1 MVDVAAASEQAA
13 TVHRA
18 GPPEAGPIA
27 EALARA
33 FFDDP
38 VFSWVLRDD
47 PRRMRP
53 LRSGFELFLRRVWL
67 EEQATYTTAATVG
80 AAVWEPPGAWKVGVG
95 EQLRLLP
102 AMVGVFR
109 RHLPRVLRALAKLEG
124 DHPAEPEF
132 PPHYYLPFLG
142 VHPDW
147 QGRGLGS
154 ALLAP
159 VLARCDRER
168 VPAFLE
174 ASTARNRA
182 LYERHGFAVIGEFA
196 LGRGAPPQWRMWRDP
211 AAPDASSP
219 PAGSSPDPGPG
230 PGAEA

>member
-1 MVDVAAASEQAA
+1 MVDIAAAGEQAA
-13 TVHRA
+13 TVHPA
-18 GPPEAGPIA
+18 GPDQAEPIA
-27 EALARA
+27 ETLARA

-47 PRRMRP
+47 PARMRP

-67 EEQATYTTAATVG
+67 DEEETYTTAAAVG

-109 RHLPRVLRALAKLEG
+109 RHIPRVLRVLAKLEG
-124 DHPAEPEF
+124 GHPAEPRF

-159 VLARCDRER
+159 VLDRCDRER

-174 ASTARNRA
+174 ASTARNRV
-182 LYERHGFAVIGEFA
+182 LYERHGFEVIDEFA

-211 AAPDASSP
+211 AAPG
-219 PAGSSPDPGPG
+219 AGPQPSAPGPSG
-230 PGAEA
+230 EA

>member
-1 MVDVAAASEQAA
+1 MVDLAAASEQAA
-13 TVHRA
+13 TVHPA
-18 GPPEAGPIA
+18 GRDEAGPIA

-67 EEQATYTTAATVG
+67 DEHETYTTAAAVG

-109 RHLPRVLRALAKLEG
+109 RHIPRVLRALAKLEG
-124 DHPAEPEF
+124 DHPSEPRF
-132 PPHYYLPFLG
+132 RPHYYLPFLG
-142 VHPDW
+142 VHPEW

-154 ALLAP
+154 TLLAP
-159 VLARCDRER
+159 VLDRCDRER

-174 ASTARNRA
+174 ASTPRNRV
-182 LYERHGFAVIGEFA
+182 LYERHGFEVIEEFA
-196 LGRGAPPQWRMWRDP
+196 LGRGAPPQWRMWRGP
-211 AAPDASSP
+211 AAPGGGSA
-219 PAGSSPDPGPG
+219 PAAPGPG
-230 PGAEA
+230 LGPGGEA